1 MEAKNQKAKIAKHR
15 NKDTDIIPNSNPLTP
30 LLGRHDMDLS
40 KTGPDFDLSA
50 SYLFEYV
57 SSIREENSYS
67 DKKYDIIKDTVKWA
81 YLELNEQS
89 CDLLNHKRHERPKL
103 SVALMRDYA
112 SFKRMHIVNDLVH
125 DTLTNHQSDLCLF
138 NTTTID
144 PILIDDVESENFRS
158 PAFAVALMIL
168 NKHGRPTVHIIESVH
183 NHFYLAD
190 ILGSSGFDGL
200 QQEEIFA
207 CWGEYYTND
216 VI

>member
-1 MEAKNQKAKIAKHR
+1 
-15 NKDTDIIPNSNPLTP
+15 
-30 LLGRHDMDLS
+30 MDLS
-40 KTGPDFDLSA
+40 ETCPDFDLAA
-50 SYLFEYV
+50 SYLFEHV
-57 SSIREENSYS
+57 STIREENSYP
-67 DKKYDIIKDTVKWA
+67 DEKYDIIRDTVKWA

-112 SFKRMHIVNDLVH
+112 RFGRMNIINDFVR
-125 DTLTNHQSDLCLF
+125 DTLTNHQSNLSLF
-138 NTTTID
+138 KTTTID
-144 PILIDDVESENFRS
+144 PIFIDDVEGENFRS
-158 PAFAVALMIL
+158 PSFAVALMIL
-168 NKHGRPTVHIIESVH
+168 NKFGRPTVHLIESVN